1 MACKGIRIGPR
12 YGSKG
17 SYLTQ
22 AWVGRCRSPEWLM
35 LRRGRC
41 CVASKGKS
49 PIGITGSHRMYCVV
63 CSTSYDTLD
72 TYTRA
77 VTGTIQQFETHKPSR
92 HRLGS
97 SMLPGAGCNLRSHS
111 MQPPESPI
119 SGNFGAADLVRAA
132 GPALAQPLEGG
143 TTF

>member
-49 PIGITGSHRMYCVV
+49 PIGITGSHRMYCVLPV
-63 CSTSYDTLD
+63 RYSSS
-72 TYTRA
+72 RR
-77 VTGTIQQFETHKPSR
+77 ISRPNPPSR
-92 HRLGS
+92 ETLERLIWSGQQG
-97 SMLPGAGCNLRSHS
+97 PPSHS
-111 MQPPESPI
+111 RWRGEPPSRVSPVLEQPARGQI
-119 SGNFGAADLVRAA
+119 SAD
-132 GPALAQPLEGG
+132 P
-143 TTF
+143 

>member
-22 AWVGRCRSPEWLM
+22 AWISRVVDVAERQV
-35 LRRGRC
+35 LRGF
-41 CVASKGKS
+41 KGKKSYWYHRES
-49 PIGITGSHRMYCVV
+49 PHVLCI
-63 CSTSYDTLD
+63 
-72 TYTRA
+72 
-77 VTGTIQQFETHKPSR
+77 TGTIQQFETHKP
-92 HRLGS
+92 
-97 SMLPGAGCNLRSHS
+97 
-111 MQPPESPI
+111 PESPI
-119 SGNFGAADLVRAA
+119 SGNFGEADLVRAA